1 MRIFRTEIHGHLV
14 EIRHGDF
21 GSEEVLVNGRSISR
35 KPFAGWVALT
45 SHHFDLADAHGN
57 TRHVETKVF
66 APSAGLGLSFRVRVM
81 VDGVERAILMPEGKN
96 SRSGLCANCGYPLS
110 GLAPE
115 NGEVRCP
122 ECGRHTPAAFVGD
135 SA

>member
-1 MRIFRTEIHGHLV
+1 MRIFRTEIHGHLI

-35 KPFAGWVALT
+35 KPFAGWLPLT
-45 SHHFDLADAHGN
+45 SHHFDLPIAEGG
-57 TRHVETKVF
+57 TRHVEVKVY
-66 APSAGLGLSFRVRVM
+66 APSAGLGLSFRVRVL
-81 VDGVERAILMPEGKN
+81 VDGVERAILTPEGKN
-96 SRSGLCANCGYPLS
+96 ARAGKCTNCGYTLA

-122 ECGRHTPAAFVGD
+122 ECGRHTPAAFVGA
-135 SA
+135 ST